1 MADRRGGPF
10 LLNPRLAGEHMAYE
24 SALRQAGAWR
34 SGLGVLP
41 GFLLAATL
49 ALGTLFDG
57 GLARASQNEAAVAP
71 ILVGLDADMSARAIA
86 GGEAIRRGAILAIE
100 EINRA
105 GGVLGRPLR
114 LIVRDHRANPAR
126 GIDNIDEFGQT
137 ENLVAVLGG
146 VQTPVVL
153 AELETIHRH
162 GIVYLVPWAAG
173 TPIVD
178 NGFEPN
184 YVFRVSVRDE
194 HAGGFL
200 VDAARARGFERLGLL
215 LWRTGWG
222 RSNEAAMTAALGKA
236 GLKPAAVQWFNT
248 GQADMSAEV
257 DALVDA
263 GADVIMLVAGPPDG
277 LVAVRDIAA
286 LADDRRVPVISH
298 WGITGGAFFQEAA
311 DHLAKLDL
319 SFLQTISFFEPP
331 FAERALRL
339 YERYCDAFGPCQ
351 SPADIMS
358 PVGTA
363 HAYDLVHLLALAIAQ
378 AGTIDRPQ
386 VRAALE
392 SLGRHEG
399 IMRDYEP
406 AFTPDRHD
414 ALDASDFRLS
424 RYDRG
429 GAIVPIA
436 D

>member
-1 MADRRGGPF
+1 
-10 LLNPRLAGEHMAYE
+10 MAYE
-24 SALRQAGAWR
+24 SMLRQVGARQVGAWM
-34 SGLGVLP
+34 SGLGVRP

-49 ALGTLFDG
+49 ALGTAFDG
-57 GLARASQNEAAVAP
+57 GLARANQNETTPAP
-71 ILVGLDADMSARAIA
+71 ILVGLDADMSARASA

-100 EINRA
+100 DINGA

-126 GIDNIDEFGQT
+126 GTDNIDEFGQT

-162 GIVYLVPWAAG
+162 QIVYLVPWAAG

-236 GLKPAAVQWFNT
+236 GLEPAAVQWFNSA
-248 GQADMSAEV
+248 QADMSAEV
-257 DALVDA
+257 AALVDA
-263 GADVIMLVAGPPDG
+263 GADAIMLVAGPPDG
-277 LVAVRDIAA
+277 LVAVRAVAA

-298 WGITGGAFFQEAA
+298 WGITGGDFFQAAA
-311 DHLAKLDL
+311 DHLAKVDL

-331 FAERALRL
+331 FAERARRL
-339 YERYCDAFGPCQ
+339 YESYCAAFGPCR

-363 HAYDLVHLLALAIAQ
+363 HAYDLVHLLAMAIEQ
-378 AGTIDRPQ
+378 AGTIDRPR

-392 SLGRHEG
+392 SLGRYEG
-399 IMRDYEP
+399 IMRNYDP